1 MTVKEERMLY
11 SLWCRYRVDKPVA
24 NQTMIDFFFDVVRQ
38 DKALRHCNAFEV
50 LDSITNQPMPLR
62 ASA

>member
-11 SLWCRYRVDKPVA
+11 RLWCRFRVGKPVA
-24 NQTMIDFFFDVVRQ
+24 NQTMIDFFFEVVRAQ
-38 DKALRHCNAFEV
+38 RELKHCNAFEV
-50 LDSITNQPMPLR
+50 LDSITNYTQPVR

>member
-1 MTVKEERMLY
+1 MTVKEERLLY
-11 SLWCRYRVDKPVA
+11 RLWCQYRVDKPVA

-38 DKALRHCNAFEV
+38 RAELKHCNAFEV
-50 LDSITNQPMPLR
+50 LDSITNHPLPLR